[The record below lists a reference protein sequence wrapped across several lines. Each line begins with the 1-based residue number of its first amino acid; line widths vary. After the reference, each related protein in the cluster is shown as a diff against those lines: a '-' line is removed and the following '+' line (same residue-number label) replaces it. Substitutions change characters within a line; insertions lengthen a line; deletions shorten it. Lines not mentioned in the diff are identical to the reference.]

1 MPDSLLFPA
10 VALCMACV
18 LTVLVA
24 QRLDRAGVDL
34 PLPLWF
40 LIVSLSLPMI
50 WLGLQAVVVRRI
62 LSDPNAHARF
72 ISSWPLYVQEVL
84 LLPAFKL
91 WICGAL
97 CAAVLAYF
105 RRPKKHRRLQALSQ
119 LGLLYTGGAI
129 AAAIF
134 LSVGCSKP

>member
-10 VALCMACV
+10 VALCMACL

-24 QRLDRAGVDL
+24 QRLDRAGFDL

-40 LIVSLSLPMI
+40 LIVSLPLPMV
-50 WLGLQAVVVRRI
+50 WFGLQAVAVRRI
-62 LSDPNAHARF
+62 LSDPKVHAKF
-72 ISSWPLYVQEVL
+72 IASWPLYVQEVL

-91 WICGAL
+91 WICGAV

-105 RRPKKHRRLQALSQ
+105 KRSKEHIRSQALSQ
-119 LGLLYTGGAI
+119 RGLLYAGGAL
-129 AAAIF
+129 AAAIL